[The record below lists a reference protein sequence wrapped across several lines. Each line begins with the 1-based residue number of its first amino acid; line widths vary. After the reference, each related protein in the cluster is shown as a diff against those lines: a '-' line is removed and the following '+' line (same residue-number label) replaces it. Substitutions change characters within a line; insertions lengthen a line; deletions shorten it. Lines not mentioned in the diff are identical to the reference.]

1 LQHSHY
7 ILHHILTFADILPII
22 ALGLSSPTHAVV
34 DAALSTLPAV
44 LPVLDYSTIKN
55 ELFPVIAGVFA
66 HTNSLG
72 IKIRGLEAFYTLCG
86 GTAENDSISDG
97 LDGVSISHDS
107 SKLSSSQVLDK
118 FTIQEKVVPMMK
130 GIKTKEPGVMVSLI
144 IEHKRSTLA
153 NCSRWLHSRCSD
165 K

>member
-1 LQHSHY
+1 
-7 ILHHILTFADILPII
+7 
-22 ALGLSSPTHAVV
+22 
-34 DAALSTLPAV
+34 LPAV
-44 LPVLDYSTIKN
+44 LPALDYSTIKN

-72 IKIRGLEAFYTLCG
+72 IKIRGLEAFYILCG
-86 GTAENDSISDG
+86 GTADDSISDG

-144 IEHKRSTLA
+144 IETVRCLVLTIVDGCPQSVQTNRSGCRRGLPRHGSPTHPLELQ
-153 NCSRWLHSRCSD
+153 SWTSSGP
-165 K
+165 

>member
-130 GIKTKEPGVMVSLI
+130 GIKTKVSLI